1 MERTAA
7 FLLALLLLA
16 GCLCSLAGCGEA
28 KVSSEQAA
36 QIASDRATAVEGIPI
51 KKHGAEYWWGLEG
64 ADVPGGINQPIE
76 HMVDWVW
83 FRNAGELVDAADG
96 IFTGRVTGISFGISD
111 DDFKEP
117 MLHTFYTIE
126 VLEAHKGALEGTV
139 VIGMPGGIDACLEEQ
154 DAVRREAGLRPVIL
168 ANVELS
174 VGETYLFCANI
185 TEDGRVLH
193 HTLLQF
199 AFPDESDD
207 AAVIRRVCAAE

>member
-1 MERTAA
+1 MKRIAY
-7 FLLALLLLA
+7 LLVAVLLLA
-16 GCLCSLAGCGEA
+16 FAGCGEA

-51 KKHGAEYWWGLEG
+51 KKHGVEFWRGLEG
-64 ADVPGGINQPIE
+64 ADLPGGINQPIE
-76 HMVDWVW
+76 HFVDWVW
-83 FRNAGELVDAADG
+83 FRNAGELVDAAEG
-96 IFTGRVTGISFGISD
+96 VFTGRVTGISFGISD

-126 VLEAHKGALEGTV
+126 VREAHKGALGGTV
-139 VIGMPGGIDACLEEQ
+139 VIGVPGGIDACLEEQ
-154 DAVRREAGLRPVIL
+154 DAVRRAAGLRPVIL

-174 VGETYLFCANI
+174 VGETYLFCVHI

-207 AAVIRRVCAAE
+207 AAVIRRVCAAEQ